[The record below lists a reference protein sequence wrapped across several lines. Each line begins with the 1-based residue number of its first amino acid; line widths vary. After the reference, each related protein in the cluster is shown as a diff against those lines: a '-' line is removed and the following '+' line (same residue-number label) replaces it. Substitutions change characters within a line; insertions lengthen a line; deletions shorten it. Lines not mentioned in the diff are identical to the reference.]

1 VDLHLPLPEDDVSDD
16 HSCPVCRCKWTP
28 SGPYAEGKTQS
39 EAIFNNVQRMARE
52 IRVLN
57 QALAR
62 RKK

>member
-1 VDLHLPLPEDDVSDD
+1 MSDD

-52 IRVLN
+52 IRALN